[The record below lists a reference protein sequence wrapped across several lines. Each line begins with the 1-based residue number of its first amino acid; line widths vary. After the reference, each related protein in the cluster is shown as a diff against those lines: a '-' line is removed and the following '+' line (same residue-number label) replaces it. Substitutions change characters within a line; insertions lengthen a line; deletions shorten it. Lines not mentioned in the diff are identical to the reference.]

1 MIPRAMVVG
10 AENNRTDNN
19 GTGNNGAE
27 NNGQTGGA
35 ILPPTQPPA

>member
-1 MIPRAMVVG
+1 MVVG